1 MGSSM
6 DAGGDGAAGSSG
18 APRGSRAGGAG
29 QVVQVGASGFVELEG
44 AREGVEDF
52 VGGSGEVAT
61 FEAGVVV
68 DADACEQ
75 GDLLTAEPG
84 HTPVAAA
91 GGRSDQL
98 RGDLRA
104 TRGEEFTDVALGVHP
119 ARPGRPAQGWGVL
132 SVRVTGVPS
141 AHV

>member
-6 DAGGDGAAGSSG
+6 DAGGDAAAGSSG

-75 GDLLTAEPG
+75 GDLPHGGARAHAGCCRRRAVRP
-84 HTPVAAA
+84 AA
-91 GGRSDQL
+91 G
-98 RGDLRA
+98 
-104 TRGEEFTDVALGVHP
+104 
-119 ARPGRPAQGWGVL
+119 
-132 SVRVTGVPS
+132 
-141 AHV
+141 

>member
-1 MGSSM
+1 M

-18 APRGSRAGGAG
+18 APRSSGAGGAG
-29 QVVQVGASGFVELEG
+29 QVVQVGAFGFVELEG

-52 VGGSGEVAT
+52 VGGSGEVAA

-75 GDLLTAEPG
+75 RDLLTAEPG
-84 HTPVAAA
+84 RRPVAAA
-91 GGRSDQL
+91 GGRSGLL

-104 TRGEEFTDVALGVHP
+104 TRG
-119 ARPGRPAQGWGVL
+119 
-132 SVRVTGVPS
+132 
-141 AHV
+141 

>member
-1 MGSSM
+1 MGPRVRLVRR
-6 DAGGDGAAGSSG
+6 AA
-18 APRGSRAGGAG
+18 AKAGGAG
-29 QVVQVGASGFVELEG
+29 QVVQVSAFGFVELEG
-44 AREGVEDF
+44 YREGVQDF
-52 VGGSGEVAT
+52 VGGSGEVAA

-75 GDLLTAEPG
+75 GDLLAAQPG
-84 HTPVAAA
+84 HAPVAAV
-91 GGRSDQL
+91 GGQSGLL

-119 ARPGRPAQGWGVL
+119 ARLRRRERGWGVL
-132 SVRVTGVPS
+132 SVPVTTVPS